1 MNKKIASLTDNLR
14 EEKDAVSKLETIKKS
29 NQQDYE
35 DAMKVLREY
44 EGTYR
49 QLVDKRI

>member
-14 EEKDAVSKLETIKKS
+14 EEKDAVYKLEAINKK
-29 NQQDYE
+29 NQYDYE
-35 DAMKVLREY
+35 EAMKVLREY